1 MSLNLP
7 PRSNTMLD
15 AFHDFEVKGN
25 LGFGAYSTVDL
36 ILCKRTQ
43 SKLAL
48 KKVRSTQ
55 TDGS

>member
-7 PRSNTMLD
+7 PRSNNMLD
-15 AFHDFEVKGN
+15 AFQDLEVKGN

-36 ILCKRTQ
+36 VLCRRSQ

-48 KKVRSTQ
+48 KKVGPGER
-55 TDGS
+55 